1 MWWNKQTIPGWFL
14 FVWAGSWQRPEYAV
28 APVGNPTLCL
38 VAQPSN
44 RYGMEI
50 RESFSPRLTWPRC
63 ASKKKYRR
71 CFNGWYT
78 RVLESWTLNCKFRR
92 QAGIFSRCWLSVLI
106 LITALLASDFLRG
119 AAVFVRMETID
130 YFWWAEMGGC
140 LMIMMIGGWL
150 MIMGMILSL
159 PWRLLRSICLEISKH
174 FPPSDYFKGLY
185 FTTGWLSM
193 FITDFFSDL
202 RKQTNLCLGCE
213 TQLVSQKA
221 IKAGTLNINTAYN
234 SMPSGIRKRA
244 ITVCLYYCCTC
255 AIAVLSHQLLGTQ
268 EKVWEQLAPWHFNPA
283 FAQSG
288 GSGSSLCMPQVIGR
302 WDELKL
308 LTSLTSFL
316 WAAEWGACMF
326 LILSWDP
333 ILHLVTYYNS
343 CAVCN
348 AIITLVFVFVFVFI
362 LLISHGCPRM
372 IAARKY

>member
-1 MWWNKQTIPGWFL
+1 MLAPLLPCHPPITIKYPDLVSNDARNNIWLSNHISYIWTRLKSKPERKHASSRGETNKQSWDGFSLYGREAGRGLNMQLPLWGTPRS
-14 FVWAGSWQRPEYAV
+14 VWSPNQVIDMEWKSESHSHPDWLDPDV
-28 APVGNPTLCL
+28 LL
-38 VAQPSN
+38 V
-44 RYGMEI
+44 
-50 RESFSPRLTWPRC
+50 
-63 ASKKKYRR
+63 KKKYRR
-71 CFNGWYT
+71 CFNSWYT

-92 QAGIFSRCWLSVLI
+92 QAGIFSRCWLSSVLI

-140 LMIMMIGGWL
+140 FMMMMIGGWL

-193 FITDFFSDL
+193 FITDFFSEL

-255 AIAVLSHQLLGTQ
+255 TIAVLLHSATNC
-268 EKVWEQLAPWHFNPA
+268 WAPRRRF
-283 FAQSG
+283 
-288 GSGSSLCMPQVIGR
+288 
-302 WDELKL
+302 E
-308 LTSLTSFL
+308 
-316 WAAEWGACMF
+316 
-326 LILSWDP
+326 
-333 ILHLVTYYNS
+333 NS
-343 CAVCN
+343 
-348 AIITLVFVFVFVFI
+348 
-362 LLISHGCPRM
+362 
-372 IAARKY
+372 